1 MNIYE
6 KGQMLEWGYT
16 KKEIEQIEM
25 EEFDQKEW
33 ERLDADDTGCLTD
46 VEGDDDD

>member
-1 MNIYE
+1 MNLRD

-25 EEFDQKEW
+25 EESDERAW
-33 ERLDADDTGCLTD
+33 ERLDSDDTGYLTE
-46 VEGDDDD
+46 EGDDDD